1 MSKILI
7 TCLALLA
14 LSLPAS
20 ARITLVELFASN
32 NCHASQK
39 AHSTLA
45 KVRQSRADVLVLTWS
60 VDYWDYLGDADP
72 MAMPEAK
79 ARQAAYV
86 DKFGLRGA
94 YTPQTVYDG
103 AVQCPGNRDREVSRA
118 IEDAR
123 ARRDDAIQIMLEG
136 ETAEITGSRN
146 GDVLLVEFLT
156 SEDSVGDKRIHPV
169 TRLTRLGR
177 HERESTNWKLPTC
190 ESGCAVIVEDGD
202 VHEVLA
208 VARAR

>member
-20 ARITLVELFASN
+20 ARITLVELFASH

-45 KVRQSRADVLVLTWS
+45 EVRQSRADVLVLTWS

-103 AVQCPGNRDREVSRA
+103 AVQCPGNRGHEVTRA
-118 IEDAR
+118 IGEAR
-123 ARRDDAIQIMLEG
+123 ARRDDAIQIRLEG
-136 ETAEITGSRN
+136 ETAEITGSRP
-146 GDVLLVEFLT
+146 GDVLLVDFLAA
-156 SEDSVGDKRIHPV
+156 EDTPGGKVIHPV

-177 HERESTNWKLPTC
+177 HEGERTSWPLPEC
-190 ESGCAVIVEDGD
+190 ESGCAVIMEDGEA
-202 VHEVLA
+202 HEVLA